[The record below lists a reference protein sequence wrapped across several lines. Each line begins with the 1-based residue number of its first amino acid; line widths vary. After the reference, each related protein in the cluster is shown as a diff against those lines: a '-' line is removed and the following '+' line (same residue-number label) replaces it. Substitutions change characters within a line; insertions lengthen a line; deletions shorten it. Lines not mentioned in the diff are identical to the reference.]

1 MENVMSTIAAVSADS
16 QPVLSVKGLS
26 KSFNGRTVLKDVSLD
41 VTRGQIVGLLG
52 QNGCGKSTLI
62 KVIAGYHEPD
72 PGAEIL
78 INGEPFDV
86 KSKSAGSLAFVH
98 QNLGLFNQGTVLENL
113 MANRWAREGGHI
125 RWGKARAVA
134 RRLLQDFDLAVGL
147 DTQVQELSAGEKAVL
162 AIARAVGEL
171 EGSETGLL
179 VLDEPTPYL
188 ARQEVAQ
195 LFIAMRSAA
204 QRGNAILFV
213 SHRLDE
219 ISEVTDRVVVLR
231 DGSLVGHAETKT
243 LDEDSLV
250 ELIVGRKITDYYP
263 DSLPEPSGDPVV
275 HVRNLDLGRGAKLDL
290 KVRRSEV
297 VGITGLLGSGF
308 EDVPYALAGLRI
320 AAIGEIG
327 IGSKNLSI
335 ADLDPR
341 TAIDNG
347 LALVPADRARLGVA
361 AQLTVRE
368 NMSLPWLPSLTKGVR
383 IDQRQERS
391 QVNTLLK
398 DFDVRPRDSEALIGS
413 LSGGNAQKTVLAR
426 WIAMSPQLLLLH
438 EPTQGVDVGA
448 RQQIFSAIQEAVSE
462 GMSVLYASLE
472 YEDLAH
478 MCDRV
483 LVFRDGRVIAE
494 VKGSELTEERLADL
508 SLRTETT

>member
-1 MENVMSTIAAVSADS
+1 MSTIAAVPAVSH
-16 QPVLSVKGLS
+16 PVLSVRGLS
-26 KSFNGRTVLKDVSLD
+26 KSFNGRTVLKNVSLD

-52 QNGCGKSTLI
+52 QNGCGKSTMI

-72 PGAEIL
+72 PGSEIL
-78 INGEPFDV
+78 INGEPFDTQ
-86 KSKSAGSLAFVH
+86 SKSTGSLAFVH
-98 QNLGLFNQGTVLENL
+98 QNLGLFDQGTVLENL
-113 MANRWAREGGHI
+113 MANRWARESGHI
-125 RWGKARAVA
+125 KWGRARAVA
-134 RRLLQDFDLAVGL
+134 RKLLKEFNLAVNL
-147 DTQVQELSAGEKAVL
+147 DTKVQDLSAGEKAVL

-171 EGSETGLL
+171 EASETGLL

-195 LFIAMRSAA
+195 LFTAMRSAA
-204 QRGNAILFV
+204 ERGNAILFV

-231 DGSLVGHAETKT
+231 DGALVGQGETNT
-243 LDEDSLV
+243 LDEDALV

-263 DSLPEPSGDPVV
+263 DSLPEPTGEAVV
-275 HVRNLDLGRGAKLDL
+275 HVKNLDLGRGASLDL

-308 EDVPYALAGLRI
+308 EDVPYALAGLRGH
-320 AAIGEIG
+320 ATGDLSVG
-327 IGSKNLSI
+327 TKNFKIS
-335 ADLDPR
+335 DLDPR
-341 TAIDNG
+341 TAIESG
-347 LALVPADRARLGVA
+347 LALVPADRARLGIA

-368 NMSLPWLPSLTKGVR
+368 NMSLPWLPALTKGVR

-391 QVNTLLK
+391 KVNSLLK

-448 RQQIFSAIQEAVSE
+448 RQQIFSAIQDAVSA

-494 VKGSELTEERLADL
+494 VKGPELTEERLADL
-508 SLRTETT
+508 SLRTETS